1 MSILTRAVLPIAL
14 ALMANL
20 AAAGSRT
27 GFTQAG
33 FEAAQQEGKPIL
45 VEIIASWC
53 PTCKAQ
59 APILSG
65 LRGDPKFKDLEVFSV
80 DFDNQKDVVQSFK
93 ANKQSTL
100 IVFKGSQEVGRST
113 GDTRK
118 DSIEALLTK
127 SL

>member
-1 MSILTRAVLPIAL
+1 MSILIRAVLPIAL
-14 ALMANL
+14 ALMTNF
-20 AAAGSRT
+20 AAAGGRS

-33 FEAAQQEGKPIL
+33 FEAAQQADKPIL

-59 APILSG
+59 APILNE
-65 LRGDPKFKDLEVFSV
+65 LRGDPKFKELEVFSV
-80 DFDNQKDVVQSFK
+80 DFDNQKEIVQSFK
-93 ANKQSTL
+93 VNKQSTL

-118 DSIEALLTK
+118 DSIEALLAR

>member
-80 DFDNQKDVVQSFK
+80 DFDSQKDIVQSFK

>member
-1 MSILTRAVLPIAL
+1 MNILRRAVLPIAL
-14 ALMANL
+14 ALMTNF

-33 FEAAQQEGKPIL
+33 FEAAQQAGKPIL

-59 APILSG
+59 APILG
-65 LRGDPKFKDLEVFSV
+65 QLRSDPKFKELEVFSV

-93 ANKQSTL
+93 ANTQSTL
-100 IVFKGSQEVGRST
+100 IVFKGSQEVGRSI

-118 DSIEALLTK
+118 DSIEALLAK